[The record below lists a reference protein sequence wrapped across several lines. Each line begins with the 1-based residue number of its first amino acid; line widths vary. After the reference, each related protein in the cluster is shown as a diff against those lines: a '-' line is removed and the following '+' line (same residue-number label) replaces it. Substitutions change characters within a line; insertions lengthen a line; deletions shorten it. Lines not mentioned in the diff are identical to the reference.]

1 MNSITE
7 IRGARPLL
15 TGPAILHP
23 TDFGP
28 TSRLALAHAVALALK
43 THGKLSLLH
52 VRGVDEAGPT
62 RNGLSPVTD
71 LLVRWGRLTP
81 EDRFADLQQKLGF
94 AAVCLDVPARSVTAG
109 VLGHFED
116 HPVELA
122 VLTTNARSGLSYWFA
137 GSVSRRALRQADTMI
152 LFVREGQ
159 RGIVDSKTGEIRL
172 AKALIPIDGHIP
184 AELAVSRAHAL
195 IDRLGV
201 KVEKRLLY
209 VGDAPPA
216 GAPADVPLTLG
227 QGPVAEAILRTA
239 ASFGA
244 DLIVM
249 PTAGKRGLLAAF
261 RNSVSAQI
269 LEDARWPVLSVP
281 ATAPDLEDAPP
292 R

>member
-152 LFVREGQ
+152 LFVRDGQ
-159 RGIVDSKTGEIRL
+159 RGIVDSKSGVIRL

>member
-201 KVEKRLLY
+201 KGEKRLRY